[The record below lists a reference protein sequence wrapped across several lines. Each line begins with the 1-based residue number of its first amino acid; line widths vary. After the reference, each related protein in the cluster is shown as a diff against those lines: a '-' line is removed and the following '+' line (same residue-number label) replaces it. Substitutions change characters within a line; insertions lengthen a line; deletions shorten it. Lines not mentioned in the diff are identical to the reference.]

1 MDTIVAYEEVVSQ
14 IALIKSD
21 LECRRQQLLAPIAPD
36 LAALDEEYTPMLEAA
51 QARLDELAGALK
63 EMVVQNGKTIKGE
76 LYQAVFV
83 KGREAWDG
91 AALKGYAAVHPEIM
105 QFKTVAA
112 PTAQIRTI
120 R

>member
-1 MDTIVAYEEVVSQ
+1 MDTIVAYEEVACQ

-21 LECRRQQLLAPIAPD
+21 LETRRAQLLAPIAPD
-36 LAALDEEYTPMLEAA
+36 LAALDEEYTPALEAA
-51 QARLDELAGALK
+51 QARLEELAGALK
-63 EMVVQNGKTIKGE
+63 EMVSANGKTIKGE

-83 KGREAWDG
+83 KGRESWDG

-105 QFKTVAA
+105 QFKSVAA
-112 PTAQIRTI
+112 PTVQIRAN